1 MISAT
6 NDAVYAN
13 VALIEQRLRRAL
25 ALAVEARDAMSER
38 KLNLAIGTLL
48 PMQEDVTDIDALL
61 KTILVLHRHS
71 SRPEPRGAA

>member
-13 VALIEQRLRRAL
+13 ITLIEQRLRRAL
-25 ALAVEARDAMSER
+25 AQAVEAREAMVER

-48 PMQEDVTDIDALL
+48 PMQEDVTDVDALL

-71 SRPEPRGAA
+71 SRPQHGGAA